1 MHSKLRKPCA
11 SMEASQSPSDLLSE
25 IERLTEAALARADHL
40 RGRMRDSVEVDTDE
54 ASQLSLALDTLLQL
68 KMSKDLLQQSIA
80 LDMAQLD

>member
-11 SMEASQSPSDLLSE
+11 SVEASQSPSDLLSE
-25 IERLTEAALARADHL
+25 IERLTETALARADHL
-40 RGRMRDSVEVDTDE
+40 RDRMRDGTEVDTDE
-54 ASQLSLALDTLLQL
+54 ASQLSLVLDTLLQL